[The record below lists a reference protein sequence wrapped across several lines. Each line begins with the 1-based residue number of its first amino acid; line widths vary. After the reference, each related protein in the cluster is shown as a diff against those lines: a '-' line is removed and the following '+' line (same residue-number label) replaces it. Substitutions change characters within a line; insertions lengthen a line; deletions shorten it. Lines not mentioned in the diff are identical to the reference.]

1 MVLHVSRNVTSFLT
15 KNTSFGSGCDL
26 RLFLTI
32 LPVGFEN
39 INTKVQ
45 SMSDIRQKE
54 LFGHPRGLAVLFFT
68 EMWER
73 FSYYGMR
80 GLLVLYLVDDIATG
94 GFGWSQV
101 EALSLYGTYT
111 MMVYLMGI
119 PGGILADKFVGQK
132 RAVMIGGGL
141 LVLGHGIMALP
152 GETMFYAAITLIVLG
167 VGALK
172 ANISTMVGQ
181 LYKQGDPRRDKGFT
195 IFYMGINL
203 GSALSSLIVG
213 YVGQVYGWHW
223 GFGLAGIGMLLGQ
236 LQFMFGGKYLEGIG
250 ELKKQDANAEAT
262 DQSVHWKRLK
272 ENPMSLVVVA
282 IVAALGVYV
291 LLDSSV
297 LFGALIIIAALF
309 IGIGINIYKYELNNV
324 ERDRIVVLLISFLM
338 VIAFF
343 AAFEQAGGL
352 MNLYTDQKTDK
363 SVFGWFE
370 MTAAQFQFF
379 NPGFILLFGIPVAS
393 FWTWMRSKGKED
405 SAIFKMATGNM
416 IMGVGFV
423 LMVGATIEAAGGEL
437 ASMWWVVGAYLLHT
451 IGELCLSPVSLSFVT
466 KLAPAQYGSIM
477 MGLYFA
483 MTGLGNKVAGLMGE
497 SAAVMGEKAVFAVIG
512 GFSVAFALLLILL
525 LKKLKKL
532 THGAEETSE

>member
-1 MVLHVSRNVTSFLT
+1 ME
-15 KNTSFGSGCDL
+15 DL
-26 RLFLTI
+26 R
-32 LPVGFEN
+32 E
-39 INTKVQ
+39 K
-45 SMSDIRQKE
+45 K
-54 LFGHPRGLAVLFFT
+54 LFGHPRGLTVLFFT

-80 GLLVLYLVDDIATG
+80 GLLVLYLVDDIANG

-111 MMVYLMGI
+111 MMVYIMGI

-132 RAVMIGGGL
+132 KAVMIGGGL
-141 LVLGHGIMALP
+141 LVLGHGVMALP
-152 GETMFYAAITLIVLG
+152 GEMVFYAAITLIVLG

-223 GFGLAGIGMLLGQ
+223 GFGLAGIGMLFGQ
-236 LQFMFGGKYLEGIG
+236 IQFMLGGKYLEGIG
-250 ELKKQDANAEAT
+250 ELKKSESIEEALP
-262 DQSVHWKRLK
+262 DQSVHLARLK
-272 ENPMSLVVVA
+272 QNPLSIIVIALVA
-282 IVAALGVYV
+282 MLGAYIFVDVSY
-291 LLDSSV
+291 
-297 LFGALIIIAALF
+297 LFGVMIIIASVFL
-309 IGIGINIYKYELNNV
+309 GVGINIYKYELNKV
-324 ERDRIVVLLISFLM
+324 ERDRVVVLLISFLM

-343 AAFEQAGGL
+343 GAFEQAGGL

-379 NPGFILLFGIPVAS
+379 NPGFILLFGIPVAG
-393 FWTWMRSKGKED
+393 FWAWMSNKGKED
-405 SAIFKMATGNM
+405 SALFKMATGNM
-416 IMGVGFV
+416 IMGLGFV
-423 LMVGATIEAAGGEL
+423 LMVGATIQASGGSL
-437 ASMWWVVGAYLLHT
+437 ASMWWIVGAYLLHT
-451 IGELCLSPVSLSFVT
+451 VGELCLSPVSLSFVT
-466 KLAPAQYGSIM
+466 KLAPVKYGSIM

-483 MTGLGNKVAGLMGE
+483 MTGLGNKVAGLLGE
-497 SAAVMGEKAVFAVIG
+497 SASHFGEYEVFAGIG
-512 GFSVAFALLLILL
+512 IFSVVFGLLLVVFLR
-525 LKKLKKL
+525 KLKKL
-532 THGAEETSE
+532 THGAEDIALES

>member
-1 MVLHVSRNVTSFLT
+1 
-15 KNTSFGSGCDL
+15 
-26 RLFLTI
+26 
-32 LPVGFEN
+32 
-39 INTKVQ
+39 
-45 SMSDIRQKE
+45 MSDISQKE
-54 LFGHPRGLAVLFFT
+54 IFGHPRGLAVLFFT

-80 GLLVLYLVDDIATG
+80 GLLVLYLVDDIANG

-111 MMVYLMGI
+111 MMVYIMGI
-119 PGGILADKFVGQK
+119 PGGVLADKFVGQK
-132 RAVMIGGGL
+132 KAVMIGGGL

-152 GETMFYAAITLIVLG
+152 GELMFYIAITLIVLG

-181 LYKQGDPRRDKGFT
+181 LYRQGDPRRDKGFT

-213 YVGQVYGWHW
+213 YIGQVYGWHW
-223 GFGLAGIGMLLGQ
+223 GFGLAGIGMLFGQ
-236 LQFMFGGKYLEGIG
+236 LQFVFGGKYLQGIG
-250 ELKKQDANAEAT
+250 ELKKELPKEEVLPDSRIHIN
-262 DQSVHWKRLK
+262 RLK
-272 ENPMSLVVVA
+272 QNPMSLVVV
-282 IVAALGVYV
+282 V
-291 LLDSSV
+291 
-297 LFGALIIIAALF
+297 IAALVGAYVFVEVSYLFGILLMISSLF
-309 IGIGINIYKYELNNV
+309 IGFGINIYKYELDSI
-324 ERDRIVVLLISFLM
+324 ERDRVIVLLISFLM

-343 AAFEQAGGL
+343 GAFEQAGGL

-379 NPGFILLFGIPVAS
+379 NPGFILMFGLPVAA
-393 FWTWMRSKGKED
+393 FWGWMTQKGKED
-405 SAIFKMATGNM
+405 SALFKMATGNI
-416 IMGVGFV
+416 IMGLGFV
-423 LMVGATIEAAGGEL
+423 LMVGATIQFAGGEL

-451 IGELCLSPVSLSFVT
+451 IGELCLSPVSLSFTT
-466 KLAPAQYGSIM
+466 KLAPARYGSIM

-483 MTGLGNKVAGLMGE
+483 MTGFGNKVAGLLGE
-497 SAAVMGEKAVFAVIG
+497 SASELGEYAVFAGIG
-512 GFSVAFALLLILL
+512 GFSVGFGLLLIVF

-532 THGAEETSE
+532 THGAEDNIHD